1 MEEMDSLMIK
11 SDFVKSIITS
21 IIMKIMKKKLGIS
34 PLVSFEGPIKFE
46 KDNNYADLD
55 FHVHITSQM
64 SDISAILKKYL

>member
-46 KDNNYADLD
+46 KDSNYADLD
-55 FHVHITSQM
+55 FHVHVTAQM